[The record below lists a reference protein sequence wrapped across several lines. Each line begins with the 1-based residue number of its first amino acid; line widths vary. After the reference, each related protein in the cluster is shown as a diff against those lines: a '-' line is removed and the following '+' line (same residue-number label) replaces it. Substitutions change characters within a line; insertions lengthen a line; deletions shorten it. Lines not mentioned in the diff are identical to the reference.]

1 MKTVWIGTM
10 AITFVLGTGM
20 VALMYILGKM
30 VLSYSKGV
38 S

>member
-20 VALMYILGKM
+20 LALMYILGKV
-30 VLSYSKGV
+30 VLSYVKSM

>member
-20 VALMYILGKM
+20 LALMYILGKV
-30 VLSYSKGV
+30 VLSYAKSMG
-38 S
+38 

>member
-20 VALMYILGKM
+20 AALMYLLGKM
-30 VLSYSKGV
+30 VLSYAKSV

>member
-20 VALMYILGKM
+20 LALMYILGKM
-30 VLSYSKGV
+30 VLSYEKSM